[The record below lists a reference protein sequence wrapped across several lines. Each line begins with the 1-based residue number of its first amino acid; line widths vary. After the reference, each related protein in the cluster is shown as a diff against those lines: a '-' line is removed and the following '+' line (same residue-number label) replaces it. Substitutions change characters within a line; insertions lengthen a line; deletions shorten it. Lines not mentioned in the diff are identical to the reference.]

1 MARFTPEP
9 FSPWVH
15 MRNFSPVSEIT
26 LKRPKILGTSYG
38 ANFEKQRK
46 HKNYREFA
54 SFIAMATLI
63 AVSLQLN
70 GMLIVWKIQHAMGRC
85 RPGRQNSSRFHPG
98 NRAEVFIWPKNFRT
112 LTDARSRL
120 EKRRSREL
128 SQPALSYDHIEN
140 FIKDLEVR
148 RDLGKPGQLSQPG
161 SSEAALRISSCSLK
175 CARVVEL

>member
-1 MARFTPEP
+1 MRASSHEPGRTGCMARFTPEP

-70 GMLIVWKIQHAMGRC
+70 GMLITWKIQQAMGRC

-98 NRAEVFIWPKNFRT
+98 NRAEVLIWPKIFKT
-112 LTDARSRL
+112 LNEIPVGKTEISGTEPARPL
-120 EKRRSREL
+120 
-128 SQPALSYDHIEN
+128 I
-140 FIKDLEVR
+140 
-148 RDLGKPGQLSQPG
+148 
-161 SSEAALRISSCSLK
+161 
-175 CARVVEL
+175 